1 MGKAYDAIVV
11 GARCGGSPTAAL
23 LARRGFRVLLVD
35 KGRFPS
41 DTLSTHLIHP
51 TGVAALGRWGLLD
64 RVRETGAPAIEKYSL
79 DFGMFRIAGSPHPTE
94 DGVAHAFGPRRTVL
108 DDLLVRAAAEA
119 GAEVREGFHLDELVV
134 DGGVVTGI
142 RGHGEGGVRFT
153 EESRVVIGADGRHS
167 FVARGVN
174 AETYHERP
182 TFAATYFAY
191 WSGVPVDGLEV
202 YIRPERSFGAFP
214 TNDGLTLVVMSWPR
228 SEFKA
233 NRHDVEGNFLQSL
246 ELAPDLAAR
255 VAGGQRETRFSG
267 TGEAPGYYRKPFGP
281 GWALVGDAGHHKDP
295 CTAKGISDA
304 FRDAELLAQALDNAW
319 SGQTSYERAL
329 AGFQRSR
336 DAHTLPMYDFTC
348 QLASLEPPPPET
360 AAVLMAVSASP
371 ASSRQFVSVLAG
383 TVSLP
388 DFFSTENVASVLAA
402 GSTPISQG

>member
-35 KGRFPS
+35 KARFPS

-64 RVRETGAPAIEKYSL
+64 RVRATGAPAIDRYSL
-79 DFGMFRIAGSPHPTE
+79 DFGMFRISGAPLPTD
-94 DGVAHAFGPRRTVL
+94 DGVAQGFGPRRSVL
-108 DDLLVRAAAEA
+108 DDLLVHAAAGA
-119 GAEVREGFHLDELVV
+119 GAEVREGVQVDELVV
-134 DGGVVTGI
+134 DDGVVTGI
-142 RGHGEGGVRFT
+142 RGHAEGGGSFT

-167 FVARGVN
+167 FVARCVN
-174 AETYHERP
+174 AEIYHQRP

-233 NRHDVEGNFLQSL
+233 NRGDVEGNFLKSL
-246 ELAPDLAAR
+246 EFAPDLATR
-255 VAGGQRETRFSG
+255 VAGGRRETRFSG
-267 TGEAPGYYRKPFGP
+267 TGDAPGYYRKPFGP

-295 CTAKGISDA
+295 CTAKGMSDA
-304 FRDAELLAQALDNAW
+304 FRDAEHLAQALDDAW
-319 SGQTSYERAL
+319 SGRAPYERAL
-329 AGFQRSR
+329 AAFHRSR

-360 AAVLMAVSASP
+360 AEVLMAVSASP
-371 ASSRQFVSVLAG
+371 ESSRQFVSVLAG
-383 TVSLP
+383 TVALP
-388 DFFSTENVASVLAA
+388 DFFSAENVARVLAA
-402 GSTPISQG
+402 GSTPITQG